1 MNMTTCPEGR
11 VVFLQMKLCRGKS
24 EKRADRVVRPYKVQQ
39 KIEGCTVS
47 VRYCLTAIIKIAC
60 GA

>member
-1 MNMTTCPEGR
+1 M
-11 VVFLQMKLCRGKS
+11 QMKLCRGKS

-39 KIEGCTVS
+39 KIECCTVS
-47 VRYCLTAIIKIAC
+47 VRYCLPAIIKIAC